1 MARAIKTPVA
11 VAPAERTRLEAIVKS
26 GTSQAR
32 VITRARILLL
42 TDRGD
47 DGPAWNDGDIAQ
59 ALSVTTR
66 TLSRVRG
73 LYQAEGLD
81 AIRHHAPKR
90 YRPRQL
96 DGRAEA
102 RMITI
107 ACSEPPQG
115 HARWTLRL
123 LADRLVS
130 LDIVDTVSY
139 ETVRRTLKK
148 TNLSLGNNN
157 VG

>member
-1 MARAIKTPVA
+1 MGRAMKNPVA
-11 VAPAERTRLEAIVKS
+11 LAPAERTRLESVVKA

-42 TDRGD
+42 TDQGPK
-47 DGPAWNDGDIAQ
+47 GPAWSDADIAE

-66 TLSRVRG
+66 TLSRMRR
-73 LYQAEGLD
+73 LYQSEGIE

-102 RMITI
+102 RLITL

-148 TNLSLGNNN
+148 TNLNLGNNN
-157 VG
+157 AG